1 MMEKLRS
8 YVLPFA
14 IVAGLLLHRW
24 CALISFLAPYMVFL
38 ILFLNFVAVDLRRL
52 HFTKIQWCTLAFQ
65 LVVSIAAYFIVIKT
79 IQNPLLAQ
87 GILMGILCPVAC
99 SVVVIACMLGADRPT
114 VTAYTVIGNLA
125 IAVVAPLYF
134 SIVGVH
140 PELPLMTSHW
150 IIFKKIAPTIGLP
163 FFVALFLQVALPRTH
178 QVLARYTGLTFYI
191 WAFLLTLTL
200 GQTIDFIFLHGNGNG
215 LNILWLGIASVLI
228 CAIQFGVGKWVG
240 RKYGD
245 SMAGGQML
253 GQKNTAM
260 GIWMANT
267 YLIPLASVFL
277 AFYSV
282 WQNLFNSWQIWQHDH
297 KEATSVPSS
306 TAQSSQPER

>member
-1 MMEKLRS
+1 MMGKFRS

-14 IVAGLLLHRW
+14 IIAGLALHKW
-24 CALISFLAPYMVFL
+24 CAMVSFIVPYFIFI
-38 ILFLNFVAVDLRRL
+38 ILLLNFVAVDLRKL
-52 HFTKIQWCTLAFQ
+52 HFTRLQWWILAFQ
-65 LVVSIAAYFIVIKT
+65 VVVSIVAYYGINLLVH
-79 IQNPLLAQ
+79 NPLLAQ
-87 GILMGILCPVAC
+87 GILIGILCPVAS
-99 SVVVIACMLGADRPT
+99 SVVVIACLLGADRRT

-125 IAVVAPLYF
+125 ISIVAPLYF
-134 SIVGVH
+134 SFIGVH
-140 PELPLMTSHW
+140 QDMSILTSFLL
-150 IIFKKIAPTIGLP
+150 ILRRVGPTIGLP
-163 FFVALFLQVALPRTH
+163 FFVALLLQLCWPRANDL
-178 QVLARYTGLTFYI
+178 LARYKDWTFYI

-200 GQTIDFIFLHGNGNG
+200 GQTIDFIFLHGEGNE

-228 CAIQFGVGKWVG
+228 CAIQFGVGKWIG

-282 WQNLFNSWQIWQHDH
+282 WQNLFNSWQIWRHDH
-297 KEATSVPSS
+297 PDVTSAPSS
-306 TAQSSQPER
+306 TAQSSQPKR